1 MNVKQVIVIRKDIKM
16 RRGKEIA
23 QGSHGSMAW
32 MSEVI
37 RNHTR
42 DHQDSCVDYL
52 SNGYQPIDLT
62 PEQNEW
68 LINGLFTKIVTQVD
82 SEAELMSVFQAATD
96 AGLTVH
102 LITDAGLT
110 EFNGVPT
117 RTCLA
122 IGPNKSEEID
132 KITGHLK
139 LY

>member
-1 MNVKQVIVIRKDIKM
+1 M
-16 RRGKEIA
+16 
-23 QGSHGSMAW
+23 
-32 MSEVI
+32 
-37 RNHTR
+37 
-42 DHQDSCVDYL
+42 DYL